1 MAEIGKRDN
10 LGRFVKGYIPT
21 NQEKEKR
28 LLSLKNTKR
37 KTVHAIVRLIKN
49 TLVNSE
55 NNCWEYSKYIAPN
68 GYASVATS
76 GSTSELAHRLSYR
89 YFIGDIPRGKQI
101 DHLCRNRKCVNPAHL
116 EAVTQRENIRRGA
129 LTKLSLEDTDKIKD
143 MYNMKIMK
151 QQQLA
156 EMFGVGQ
163 DVISRVVNGKRG
175 YSNS

>member
-1 MAEIGKRDN
+1 MAKIGMRDN

-21 NQEKEKR
+21 SQEKRKR
-28 LLSLKNTKR
+28 LLSLKNTQR
-37 KTVHAIVRLIKN
+37 KTTHAIVRLVKN

-55 NNCWEYSKYIAPN
+55 NGCWEYNKYIAPN

-76 GSTSELAHRLSYR
+76 RSTSELAHRLSYR
-89 YFIGDIPRGKQI
+89 YFVGDIPEGKQI

-116 EAVTQRENIRRGA
+116 EAVTQRENIRRGL
-129 LTKLSLEDTDKIKD
+129 LTKLSFEDIDRIKD
-143 MYNMKIMK
+143 MYNMKLMK

-163 DVISRVVNGKRG
+163 DVISRVVNGKAG